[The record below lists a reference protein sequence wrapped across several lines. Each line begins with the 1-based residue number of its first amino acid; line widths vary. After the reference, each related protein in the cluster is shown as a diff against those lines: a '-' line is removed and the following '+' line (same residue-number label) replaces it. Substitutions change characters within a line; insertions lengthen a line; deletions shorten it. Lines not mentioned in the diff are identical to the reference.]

1 MLKKFRSVFNENIDQ
16 FLSFEKIR
24 SEKFILVLVFFFF
37 LILLI
42 SRFLRLKREIITTK
56 ESSKD
61 IFKEKFKQHMATTL
75 EIKII
80 KTS

>member
-1 MLKKFRSVFNENIDQ
+1 MLKKFRSVFNENTDQ

-24 SEKFILVLVFFFF
+24 SEKFILVLVFFF

>member
-1 MLKKFRSVFNENIDQ
+1 MLKKFRSVFNENTNQ

-24 SEKFILVLVFFFF
+24 FENFRSVLVFFFF

-42 SRFLRLKREIITTK
+42 SRFLRFKREIITIK

-61 IFKEKFKQHMATTL
+61 IFKEKFKQHMATTS

>member
-1 MLKKFRSVFNENIDQ
+1 MLKKFRSVFNENTDQ

-24 SEKFILVLVFFFF
+24 SEKFILVLVFFF

-61 IFKEKFKQHMATTL
+61 IFKEKFKQHMATTS

>member
-1 MLKKFRSVFNENIDQ
+1 MLKKFRSVFNENINQ

-24 SEKFILVLVFFFF
+24 FEKFRSVLVFFF

-42 SRFLRLKREIITTK
+42 SRFLRFKREIITIK

>member
-1 MLKKFRSVFNENIDQ
+1 MLKKFRSVFNENINQ

-24 SEKFILVLVFFFF
+24 FEKFRSVLVFFF

-42 SRFLRLKREIITTK
+42 SRFLRFKREIITIK

-61 IFKEKFKQHMATTL
+61 IFKEKFKQHMATTS